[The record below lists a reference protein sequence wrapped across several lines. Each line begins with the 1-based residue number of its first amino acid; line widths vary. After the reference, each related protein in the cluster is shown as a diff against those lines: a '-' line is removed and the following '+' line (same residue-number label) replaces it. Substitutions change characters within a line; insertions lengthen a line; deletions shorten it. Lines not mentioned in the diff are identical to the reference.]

1 VVDPGVVQSAAPK
14 KAKVEVVRV
23 GDEHAEALAAF
34 FRRTWNPASTAAD
47 VRAGRADDAR
57 RNPVAPGEDVPAFAF
72 IKDGEAVGYI
82 NTIPARFWN
91 GRAEVPASWMRGF
104 WVLPEHQNGP
114 IGFYLLKEA
123 MRHVHVAGA
132 LTVAPATLRLFG
144 AHGFADLGVLPNWI
158 GVLRPARLL
167 SRLDVAALGLEGLP
181 AWTRR
186 AVTLAQRTRV
196 AALGGAFAAGA
207 LALWR
212 GVRGAARGAAV
223 QVGRALPDDAEMD
236 ALWSHVRDALAGSE
250 VRDARYMRWRY
261 DAARDAEYRVVT
273 VRERG
278 ALVAWA
284 VVRRPNDA
292 GDPRLR
298 GVRVATLS
306 ELLFPSHRPAL
317 GLAAL
322 RGAER
327 AAREV
332 DADAIV
338 ATGAPPA
345 LAALLPRRAW
355 VRIPGNVHLL
365 VRDPAGAAGLPAALD
380 AWWVSR
386 GYSHK
391 DDAF

>member
-1 VVDPGVVQSAAPK
+1 
-14 KAKVEVVRV
+14 
-23 GDEHAEALAAF
+23 
-34 FRRTWNPASTAAD
+34 
-47 VRAGRADDAR
+47 
-57 RNPVAPGEDVPAFAF
+57 
-72 IKDGEAVGYI
+72 
-82 NTIPARFWN
+82 
-91 GRAEVPASWMRGF
+91 
-104 WVLPEHQNGP
+104 
-114 IGFYLLKEA
+114 
-123 MRHVHVAGA
+123 
-132 LTVAPATLRLFG
+132 
-144 AHGFADLGVLPNWI
+144 
-158 GVLRPARLL
+158 
-167 SRLDVAALGLEGLP
+167 
-181 AWTRR
+181 
-186 AVTLAQRTRV
+186 
-196 AALGGAFAAGA
+196 
-207 LALWR
+207 
-212 GVRGAARGAAV
+212 
-223 QVGRALPDDAEMD
+223 
-236 ALWSHVRDALAGSE
+236 
-250 VRDARYMRWRY
+250 MRWRY

-306 ELLFPSHRPAL
+306 ELLFPPDRPAL